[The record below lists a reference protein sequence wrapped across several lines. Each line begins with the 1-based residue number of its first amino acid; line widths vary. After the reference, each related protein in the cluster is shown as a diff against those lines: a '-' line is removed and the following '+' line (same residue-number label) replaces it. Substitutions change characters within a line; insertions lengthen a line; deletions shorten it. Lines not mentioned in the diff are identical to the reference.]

1 MQKDRHFNIR
11 LSEAELRKL
20 RRSASR
26 AGLSMSA
33 YIRSLISAGAEGGT
47 IRLVQLNVDEAKL
60 GALLHEMK
68 KQGTNLNQIAY
79 KLNARGDVDVTE
91 LHVALERSKETAA
104 ALSGLM
110 ADLRPRAVT
119 GCVRLVKDEE
129 EMGSR

>member
-11 LSEAELRKL
+11 LSEPELRKL

-33 YIRSLISAGAEGGT
+33 YMRSLISVGAEGGI

-79 KLNARGDVDVTE
+79 KLNAQGDVDATE
-91 LHVALERSKETAA
+91 LHAALELHAETAL
-104 ALSGLM
+104 ALSSLIDG
-110 ADLRPRAVT
+110 LRPRTA
-119 GCVRLVKDEE
+119 GALARSGEDERE
-129 EMGSR
+129 GGFQ